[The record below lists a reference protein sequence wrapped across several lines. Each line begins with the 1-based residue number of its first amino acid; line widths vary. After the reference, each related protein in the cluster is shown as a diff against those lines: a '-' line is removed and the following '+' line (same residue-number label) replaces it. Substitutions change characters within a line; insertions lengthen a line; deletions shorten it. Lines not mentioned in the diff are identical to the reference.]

1 MSLFVQNLQDKVTFS
16 DETAEV
22 LERVAARALHLARVS
37 LEAEVSLVLVDD
49 QEIQRLNLE
58 YRGIDAPTDVLSF
71 AMLETGEEEPEILGV
86 EPGLLLGDVVISLE
100 TAVRQAE
107 EYGHTLEREICFLAV
122 HGILHLLGYDHQHPE
137 ETKVMRQAEETV
149 LADLGLHR

>member
-22 LERVAARALHLARVS
+22 LERVAGRALHLARVS
-37 LEAEVSLVLVDD
+37 LEAELSLVLVDD

-71 AMLETGEEEPEILGV
+71 AMLETSEEEPEILGV

-100 TAVRQAE
+100 TAVRQAL
-107 EYGHTLEREICFLAV
+107 EYGHTLEREVCFLAV

>member
-1 MSLFVQNLQDKVTFS
+1 MSLFVQNLQDKVAFS
-16 DETAEV
+16 PQMEEL
-22 LERVAARALHLARVS
+22 LERVANLVLRLARVS

-58 YRGIDAPTDVLSF
+58 YRGVDAPTDVLSF
-71 AMLETGEEEPEILGV
+71 AMQETGEEEPEILGV
-86 EPGLLLGDVVISLE
+86 EPGLLLGDVIISLE
-100 TAVRQAE
+100 TAARQAE
-107 EYGHTLEREICFLAV
+107 EYGHSLEREIGFLAV
-122 HGILHLLGYDHQHPE
+122 HGILHLLGYDHQDPE

>member
-22 LERVAARALHLARVS
+22 LERVADRALYLARVS

-49 QEIQRLNLE
+49 QEIKRLNLE

-122 HGILHLLGYDHQHPE
+122 HGILHLLGYDHQHAE